1 VSHECRNFVVD
12 IYLKT
17 NVEPKYKRKFTE
29 NFLKRV
35 EMDHVKLN
43 EIMKNKNYDA
53 DFYMDMRLNWVKLIR
68 TFINRFDFEH
78 IELEDLS
85 RYNEKD
91 NINCAVTLE
100 NENGD
105 Q

>member
-1 VSHECRNFVVD
+1 MLFLSVNSERRFLNYNPQTENFSVLDIVKFQNLIGFDTLWSIAIESKVSEVSHECRNFVVD

-43 EIMKNKNYDA
+43 EIMKNKNYDV
-53 DFYMDMRLNWVKLIR
+53 DF
-68 TFINRFDFEH
+68 
-78 IELEDLS
+78 
-85 RYNEKD
+85 
-91 NINCAVTLE
+91 
-100 NENGD
+100 
-105 Q
+105 

>member
-1 VSHECRNFVVD
+1 
-12 IYLKT
+12 
-17 NVEPKYKRKFTE
+17 
-29 NFLKRV
+29 
-35 EMDHVKLN
+35 
-43 EIMKNKNYDA
+43 
-53 DFYMDMRLNWVKLIR
+53 MDMRLNWVKLIR

-100 NENGD
+100 NESGD
-105 Q
+105 I